1 MSKVPSLLIPAM
13 ALVAGCVGPGALVA
27 EGPAPVAAGPPNVVL
42 FFTDD
47 QGYGDL
53 GCFGHPTIAT
63 PHIDGLAA
71 DGLRLTQFYVASPVC
86 SPSRAALLTGCYPK
100 RIGMER
106 HVVFPADQWG
116 LNPDEETLAEVL
128 RERGFAT
135 GCFGKWHL
143 GHCDGLLPTDQGFDR
158 FAGVPYSNDMAQFH
172 RKAGTKYRFR
182 LPWMEGK
189 EVIEWEPDQA
199 QLTRRQTDAALEF
212 IHEVGEDEPFFAYV
226 PFSMPHIPIYASQDF
241 AGGSRRGL
249 YGDVIEEID
258 ASVGRV
264 LEALDARGL
273 REDTLVIFT
282 SDNGPWLP
290 YGLQGGSAGLLRDGK
305 GTNWE
310 GGQRVPCVMR
320 WPARL
325 PAGVTLRTPMNT
337 MDLLPTIAG
346 WTGASLPASEIDGVD
361 VGAALEGDP
370 AAAAALEERPF
381 VYFASRGALAGVRR
395 GPWKLKLPEGMLFD
409 VERDPSETN
418 DMAAKEPALLAE
430 LQVLATE
437 LAGEIEG
444 GARPRREGALRVF
457 DPERPDPPR

>member
-1 MSKVPSLLIPAM
+1 MTNAYLAALLASLAAACASPVIT
-13 ALVAGCVGPGALVA
+13 AGPT
-27 EGPAPVAAGPPNVVL
+27 AGDEPPNVVL

-53 GCFGHPTIAT
+53 GCFGHPSIAT
-63 PHIDGLAA
+63 PHIDRLAK
-71 DGLRLTQFYVASPVC
+71 DGVKLTQFYVASPVC

-100 RIGMER
+100 RIGMEL

-116 LNPDEETLAEVL
+116 LNPEEETLAELL

-143 GHCDGLLPTDQGFDR
+143 GHCEGLLPTDQGFDR
-158 FAGVPYSNDMAQFH
+158 FSGVPYSNDMAQFH
-172 RKAGTKYRFR
+172 RKADTKYRFR
-182 LPWMEGK
+182 FPWMEGTQ
-189 EVIEWEPDQA
+189 VTEWEPDQA
-199 QLTRRQTDAALEF
+199 QLTRRQTDAALDF
-212 IHEVGEDEPFFAYV
+212 IREVGKEEPFFAYV
-226 PFSMPHIPIYASQDF
+226 PFSMPHIPVYASEEF
-241 AGGSRRGL
+241 AGTSRRGL

-258 ASVGRV
+258 AGVGRV
-264 LEALDARGL
+264 LEELERRGL
-273 REDTLVIFT
+273 RENTLVIFT

-310 GGQRVPCVMR
+310 GGQRVPCVMS

-337 MDLLPTIAG
+337 MDMLPTIAG
-346 WTGASLPASEIDGVD
+346 WTGASLPVRDIDGLD

-370 AAAAALEERPF
+370 GAAAALERRPF
-381 VYFASRGALAGVRR
+381 VYFTSRGALAGVRR

-409 VERDPSETN
+409 VERDPSETK
-418 DMAAKEPALLAE
+418 DLAAREPERLAE
-430 LQVLATE
+430 LEALAAE
-437 LAGEIEG
+437 LAGGIEAA
-444 GARPRREGALRVF
+444 ARARLEGAPRVF
-457 DPERPDPPR
+457 DPERPDPND

>member
-1 MSKVPSLLIPAM
+1 MTNAPLAALLASLAVGCASTVTPSEPL
-13 ALVAGCVGPGALVA
+13 PGDA
-27 EGPAPVAAGPPNVVL
+27 PPNVVL

-53 GCFGHPTIAT
+53 GCFGHPSIAT
-63 PHIDGLAA
+63 PHIDGLAK
-71 DGLRLTQFYVASPVC
+71 DGVKLTQFYVASPVC

-116 LNPDEETLAEVL
+116 LNPEEETLAELL

-143 GHCDGLLPTDQGFDR
+143 GHCEGLLPTDQGFDR
-158 FAGVPYSNDMAQFH
+158 FSGVPYSNDMAQFH
-172 RKAGTKYRFR
+172 RKADTKYRFR
-182 LPWMEGK
+182 FPWMEGN
-189 EVIEWEPDQA
+189 EVTEWEPDQA
-199 QLTRRQTDAALEF
+199 QLTRRQTDAALDF
-212 IHEVGEDEPFFAYV
+212 IREVGGEGPFFAYV
-226 PFSMPHIPIYASQDF
+226 PFSMPHIPIYASEEF
-241 AGGSRRGL
+241 AGASRRGL

-258 ASVGRV
+258 AGVGRV
-264 LEALDARGL
+264 LEELEGCGL
-273 REDTLVIFT
+273 RENTLVIFT

-310 GGQRVPCVMR
+310 GGQRVPCVMS

-337 MDLLPTIAG
+337 MDMLPTIAG
-346 WTGASLPASEIDGVD
+346 WTGASLPVRDIDGLD

-370 AAAAALEERPF
+370 GAAAALERRPF
-381 VYFASRGALAGVRR
+381 VYFTSRGALAGVRR

-409 VERDPSETN
+409 VERDPSETK
-418 DMAAKEPALLAE
+418 DMAAREPELLAE
-430 LQVLATE
+430 LQALATE
-437 LAGEIEG
+437 LAGGIEAA
-444 GARPRREGALRVF
+444 ARPRREGAPRVF
-457 DPERPDPPR
+457 DPERPGPND

>member
-1 MSKVPSLLIPAM
+1 MSQVQPLLLSLVL
-13 ALVAGCVGPGALVA
+13 LSSGCAGPRTAA
-27 EGPAPVAAGPPNVVL
+27 PAPREQAPPNIVL

-63 PHIDGLAA
+63 PNIDGLAEA
-71 DGLRLTQFYVASPVC
+71 GLKLTQFYVASPVC

-106 HVVFPADQWG
+106 HVVFPADRWG
-116 LNPDEETLAEVL
+116 LNPEEETLAEIL
-128 RERGFAT
+128 RDRGFAT

-143 GHCDGLLPTDQGFDR
+143 GHCEGLLPTDQGFDR
-158 FAGVPYSNDMAQFH
+158 FSGVPYSNDMAQFH

-182 LPWMEGK
+182 FPWMEGT
-189 EVIEWEPDQA
+189 EVTEWEPDQA
-199 QLTRRQTDAALEF
+199 LLTRRQTDAALEF
-212 IHEVGEDEPFFAYV
+212 IRDVGDGEPFFAYV
-226 PFSMPHIPIYASQDF
+226 PFSMPHIPIYASEDF
-241 AGGSRRGL
+241 AGESRRGL

-264 LEALDARGL
+264 LGELEERGL
-273 REDTLVIFT
+273 RDNTLVIFT

-310 GGQRVPCVMR
+310 GGQRVPCVMS

-325 PAGVTLRTPMNT
+325 PAGVTMRTPMNT
-337 MDLLPTIAG
+337 MDLLPTIAS
-346 WTGASLPASEIDGVD
+346 WTGASLPVHEIDGVD
-361 VGAALEGDP
+361 VGAALAGDP
-370 AAAAALEERPF
+370 EAAAALEARPF
-381 VYFASRGALAGVRR
+381 VYFTSRGALAGVRR

-409 VERDPSETN
+409 VERDPSESK
-418 DMAAKEPALLAE
+418 DMAAREPELVKELE
-430 LQVLATE
+430 ELATE
-437 LAGEIEG
+437 LAAGIEG
-444 GARPRREGALRVF
+444 SVRPRREGAPRVF
-457 DPERPDPPR
+457 DPERPNPKG